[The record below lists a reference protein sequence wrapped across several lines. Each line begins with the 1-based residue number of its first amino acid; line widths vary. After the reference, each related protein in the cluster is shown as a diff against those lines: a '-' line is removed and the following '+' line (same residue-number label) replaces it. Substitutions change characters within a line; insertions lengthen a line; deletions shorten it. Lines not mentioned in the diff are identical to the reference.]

1 MNHTHTV
8 IKELKYNNDMKNKIH
23 TDVVTDY
30 AIDNNVSLV
39 AAYTAILDEKFAELD
54 KKIGELKRDVEFSL
68 EEVRFQAYS

>member
-1 MNHTHTV
+1 
-8 IKELKYNNDMKNKIH
+8 MKNKIH

-39 AAYTAILDEKFAELD
+39 TAYTAILDEKFAQLD

>member
-1 MNHTHTV
+1 
-8 IKELKYNNDMKNKIH
+8 MKNKIH

>member
-1 MNHTHTV
+1 
-8 IKELKYNNDMKNKIH
+8 MKNKIH

-68 EEVRFQAYS
+68 EEVRFQAYL

>member
-1 MNHTHTV
+1 
-8 IKELKYNNDMKNKIH
+8 MKNKIH
-23 TDVVTDY
+23 TDEVTDY

>member
-1 MNHTHTV
+1 
-8 IKELKYNNDMKNKIH
+8 MKTKIH

>member
-1 MNHTHTV
+1 
-8 IKELKYNNDMKNKIH
+8 MKNKIH

-39 AAYTAILDEKFAELD
+39 TAYTAILDEKFAELD

>member
-1 MNHTHTV
+1 
-8 IKELKYNNDMKNKIH
+8 MKNKIH

-39 AAYTAILDEKFAELD
+39 TAYTVILDEKFAELD
-54 KKIGELKRDVEFSL
+54 KKIGELKREVEFSL